1 MDTATQVADLARI
14 EAYRATLRAIDWSYQ
29 YSDDYTEHRKHA
41 ALIEQAKAE
50 QKVIDSD
57 KAIWNEVAAARIKR
71 AMAEPAAEA
80 PVLHDVWVRGVGG
93 VYAKFQITAPPSQ
106 ALTEG
111 IHAARIKFPGQS
123 VNVSVKEVR

>member
-71 AMAEPAAEA
+71 AMAEPAAEVA
-80 PVLHDVWVRGVGG
+80 ARYDVWARGAGG
-93 VYAKFQITAPPSQ
+93 IDIKFQITALPSR
-106 ALTEG
+106 ARDEAIYL
-111 IHAARIKFPGQS
+111 ARIKCRSQS
-123 VNVSVKEVR
+123 VNVSVKEAL